1 MRFPNHSKLLPL
13 LLGLAVLGGIL
24 ATPASSPAHPGHAYD
39 PKARAVVLVSID
51 GLMPDYYLKADE
63 LGLKIP
69 HLRRLMRDGVY
80 ARVRGVLPTVT
91 YTSHT
96 TLLTGV
102 PPRLHGIVSNSV
114 FDPEDQA
121 GDAWN
126 WFAEDIR
133 VPTLVRGARENR
145 IRAATVSWP
154 VTIGIDADWN
164 LPEFWRPGSNHPVDL
179 KFLKQLS
186 TPGLIDAVGEHR
198 GKPFPWPLTE
208 QERVDT
214 AVYLLE
220 TQHPGLLLVHIFD
233 LDFAQHRHGPKSP
246 EALAAVEKSDA
257 ALGRLLAALG
267 EQPGPTLFA
276 VVSDHGFLPVSQAIQ
291 PNTLLR
297 EAGLLEVDDK
307 GKVKTWKAFFQAD
320 GGSAALHLKDP
331 ADTATLSRV
340 RQLLAPKLADPAAG
354 IFQLLEPARIAEL
367 GGPPPDDVALVL
379 DAREGFSFSDAVAG
393 GWLTTPPY
401 KGTHGHAPD
410 RPELH
415 AAFVMTAPGLTRKG
429 DLGVIPMTSVAP
441 TVAQFLKIRLSPQA
455 GPPLQVW

>member
-1 MRFPNHSKLLPL
+1 MPLSKLLVL
-13 LLGLAVLGGIL
+13 LLGLGLL
-24 ATPASSPAHPGHAYD
+24 APASAPAHPGHAPN
-39 PKARAVVLVSID
+39 PKARAAVVVSID

-69 HLRRLMRDGVY
+69 NLRRLMRDGVY
-80 ARVRGVLPTVT
+80 GRVQGVLPTVT
-91 YTSHT
+91 YPSHT

-102 PPRLHGIVSNSV
+102 PPRLHGIFSNSV
-114 FDPEDQA
+114 LDPEEQA

-145 IRAATVSWP
+145 IRAGAVSWP
-154 VTIGIDADWN
+154 VTIGLDADWN

-208 QERVDT
+208 QERIDT

-233 LDFAQHRHGPKSP
+233 LDFAQHRHGPGSP

-257 ALGRLLAALG
+257 ALGRFLAALG
-267 EQPGPTLFA
+267 EEPGPTLFA

-297 EAGLLEVDDK
+297 EAGLIEVDHK

-331 ADTATLSRV
+331 KDTATLERV
-340 RQLLAPKLADPAAG
+340 RQLLAPKLTDPAAG

-367 GGPPPDDVALVL
+367 GGPPPDDVAFVL
-379 DAREGFSFSDAVAG
+379 DARSGFSFSDSVAG
-393 GWLTTPPY
+393 GWLATPPY

-415 AAFVMTAPGLTRKG
+415 AAFVMTAPGLKRKG
-429 DLGVIPMTSVAP
+429 DLGLIPMTSIAP
-441 TVAQFLKIRLSPQA
+441 TVAQFLRIRLSPQA
-455 GPPLQVW
+455 GPPLAVW